1 MHDLDYL
8 EPPSVAEASRIAAD
22 LGDSARFM
30 AGGTALMLALRQRML
45 QPSHLVSLFRLAPL
59 RGIEVDAQGALR
71 LGALSLHHEVAASPI
86 VRQHSAMLSDMAA
99 RVANPQVRNQ
109 GTLGGNL
116 CYADPS
122 TDPPGCLLALDA
134 RVVLASHRGVRELPM
149 GDFLVD
155 YFTTAIEP
163 DELLQTIVVPAWMPG
178 TKGRYD
184 RFLRTAAEHR
194 PMVNVAAVANLEGGV
209 CVQARIVIGA
219 AVAVT
224 QRVGAAEDCLLGHA
238 PSWERIEAAANAAMS
253 SITPLDD
260 LRGSADYRRDM
271 VGVQV
276 RRTLAQLF
284 NLTRN

>member
-45 QPSHLVSLFRLAPL
+45 RPSHLVSLSRLAPL
-59 RGIEVDAQGALR
+59 RGIEVDAQGALC
-71 LGALSLHHEVAASPI
+71 LGALSLHNELATSPV

-109 GTLGGNL
+109 GTIGGNL

-134 RVVLASHRGVRELPM
+134 RVVLASHRGKRELPM
-149 GDFLVD
+149 ADFLVD

-163 DELLQTIVVPAWMPG
+163 DELLQTIVVPRWVPG
-178 TKGRYD
+178 TIGRYD
-184 RFLRTAAEHR
+184 RFLRTASEHR
-194 PMVNVAAVANLEGGV
+194 PMVNVAALARLEGGV
-209 CVQARIVIGA
+209 CVHARIVVGA

-224 QRVGAAEDCLLGHA
+224 QRVGAAEDCLLGQT
-238 PSWERIEAAANAAMS
+238 PSLERIDAAAQAAMA

-260 LRGSADYRRDM
+260 LRGSAAYRRDM

-284 NLTRN
+284 NLTRT

>member
-1 MHDLDYL
+1 
-8 EPPSVAEASRIAAD
+8 
-22 LGDSARFM
+22 
-30 AGGTALMLALRQRML
+30 
-45 QPSHLVSLFRLAPL
+45 
-59 RGIEVDAQGALR
+59 
-71 LGALSLHHEVAASPI
+71 
-86 VRQHSAMLSDMAA
+86 
-99 RVANPQVRNQ
+99 
-109 GTLGGNL
+109 
-116 CYADPS
+116 
-122 TDPPGCLLALDA
+122 
-134 RVVLASHRGVRELPM
+134 M

>member
-1 MHDLDYL
+1 
-8 EPPSVAEASRIAAD
+8 
-22 LGDSARFM
+22 
-30 AGGTALMLALRQRML
+30 MLA
-45 QPSHLVSLFRLAPL
+45 
-59 RGIEVDAQGALR
+59 
-71 LGALSLHHEVAASPI
+71 
-86 VRQHSAMLSDMAA
+86 DMAA

-134 RVVLASHRGVRELPM
+134 RVLLASHRGVRELPM
-149 GDFLVD
+149 GEFLVD
-155 YFTTAIEP
+155 YFTTAIES
-163 DELLQTIVVPAWMPG
+163 DELLQSIVVPRWAPG
-178 TKGRYD
+178 TIGRYD

-194 PMVNVAAVANLEGGV
+194 PMVNVAVLARLEGGV
-209 CVQARIVIGA
+209 CVQAHIVVGA

-224 QRVGAAEDCLLGHA
+224 QRIGAAEDCLLGHA
-238 PSWERIEAAANAAMS
+238 PSLERIESAAQSAMA

-260 LRGSADYRRDM
+260 LRGSAAYRREM

-284 NLTRN
+284 NLTRT